1 MVFILFDVTP
11 LLILAILF
19 FLLFASE
26 AANLICNCIII
37 FFCIFLLKDIIQEI
51 YALFH
56 IKIGKL
62 FVPIFVLIDILR
74 NLIYFSL
81 LYSTAEAYKISGGLG
96 WLARMFDLFI
106 VFLIGGVIYLVSEI
120 CSTYHAFLAADG
132 VKVQIFS
139 FVVDIGTLLL
149 LVGFYWF
156 SCF

>member
-1 MVFILFDVTP
+1 M
-11 LLILAILF
+11 
-19 FLLFASE
+19 
-26 AANLICNCIII
+26 I

-62 FVPIFVLIDILR
+62 FVPLFVSIDILR

-96 WLARMFDLFI
+96 WFSRMFDLFI
-106 VFLIGGVIYLVSEI
+106 VFLIGGALYLASEI
-120 CSTYHAFLAADG
+120 CSTYHAALATDG
-132 VKVQIFS
+132 VKAQIVS
-139 FVVDIGTLLL
+139 FVIDLSTLLL

-156 SCF
+156 GYF

>member
-11 LLILAILF
+11 LLILAILLF
-19 FLLFASE
+19 VLFASE
-26 AANLICNCIII
+26 TANLICNCIMI

-96 WLARMFDLFI
+96 WFSRMFDLFI
-106 VFLIGGVIYLVSEI
+106 VFSIGGGLYLASEI
-120 CSTYHAFLAADG
+120 CSTYHAALAIGG
-132 VKVQIFS
+132 VKTQIFS
-139 FVVDIGTLLL
+139 FVVDLSAFLL
-149 LVGFYWF
+149 LVGFY
-156 SCF
+156 CFCYF